1 MFQPFLAKSEE
12 VGRQENLTTDLRRIL
27 ERGGEKVVP
36 EVLEQMVAKVERLSI
51 ELADA
56 RAIQIKL

>member
-1 MFQPFLAKSEE
+1 VFQPFLAKSEE